1 MNVPFLSQYDDV
13 VQSEWKSRSCT
24 VVCLAMALEA
34 LTGEKQ
40 DVTALIEEGIRI
52 GGHTEHG
59 WNHERIAMLA
69 HNHGMPAY
77 REEFRARL
85 VLPEGDSPSP
95 FEDMLATYGLLKMKR
110 FIASGGLVIASVARG
125 LVPGGSYHNVLL
137 VGCGTEQGAEGFYL
151 HDPDTET
158 VRRERFF
165 VRESDL
171 ASVWRNMAIFIG
183 KTG

>member
-40 DVTALIEEGIRI
+40 DITALIEEGVRI
-52 GGHTEHG
+52 GGHTEQG

-85 VLPEGDSPSP
+85 VLQQGDLPSP
-95 FEDMLATYGLLKMKR
+95 FEGMLAAYGLEKMKR
-110 FIASGGLVIASVARG
+110 SIASGGLVIASVARG
-125 LVPGGSYHNVLL
+125 LVPGGSYHNVLI
-137 VGCGTEQGAEGFYL
+137 VGCGEEQGTEGFYL

-165 VRESDL
+165 ISRADFT
-171 ASVWRNMAIFIG
+171 SVWRNMAIFIG
-183 KTG
+183 

>member
-1 MNVPFLSQYDDV
+1 MNVPFLSQYDDLIHD
-13 VQSEWKSRSCT
+13 EWKSRSCT
-24 VVCLAMALEA
+24 VVCLAMALDA

-40 DVTALIEEGIRI
+40 DVTALIDEGVRI

-69 HNHGMPAY
+69 HNHGVPAY

-85 VLPEGDSPSP
+85 VEPQGDAPSP
-95 FEDMLATYGLLKMKR
+95 HEGMLAAYGLEKMKR

-125 LVPGGSYHNVLL
+125 LAPGGSYHNVLL
-137 VGCGTEQGAEGFYL
+137 VGCGEEQGKDGFCL

-158 VRRERFF
+158 GHREEFF
-165 VRESDL
+165 LSTQDF

-183 KTG
+183 KTS

>member
-13 VQSEWKSRSCT
+13 AHGEWKPRSCT

-34 LTGEKQ
+34 LTGETP
-40 DVTALIEEGIRI
+40 DVMALIEEGVRI

-69 HNHGMPAY
+69 HNHGVPAY

-85 VLPEGDSPSP
+85 VEPQGDAPSP
-95 FEDMLATYGLLKMKR
+95 HEGMLAAYGLAKTRR

-137 VGCGTEQGAEGFYL
+137 VGCGEERGTAGFYL
-151 HDPDTET
+151 HDPDTEIA
-158 VRRERFF
+158 RRERFF
-165 VRESDL
+165 IGEGDF